1 MHIQVKFLLL
11 LGLAIVCATLDVN
24 SLAILF
30 LIMVWAALFISAD
43 TFIGMLKR
51 VRWLIAVM
59 LLIYAYSIPG
69 QYFDYWFF
77 ETRPTYEGLQLG
89 VMQMM
94 RLVTMIAGVSC
105 LIGLTPRSNLIGG
118 IYQLARPF
126 RWLKL
131 DAQRFAIRVGLT
143 LHYVETVE
151 HQRQLKITSPD
162 LFLRL
167 LGDISKLA
175 DNAECKQVEIDVE
188 PLTSHHIS
196 LMAILVLLF
205 GWILL

>member
-1 MHIQVKFLLL
+1 MHIQVRFLLL
-11 LGLAIVCATLDVN
+11 LGLAIVCATLDDH

-30 LIMVWAALFISAD
+30 LMMVWGSLFTSAD
-43 TFIGMLKR
+43 TFISMLKR
-51 VRWLIAVM
+51 VRWLIVVM

-94 RLVTMIAGVSC
+94 RLLTMLAGVSC
-105 LIGLTPRSNLIGG
+105 LIGLTQRSILIGG

-143 LHYVETVE
+143 LQYVEADQ

-167 LGDISKLA
+167 MDDISKLA
-175 DNAECKQVEIDVE
+175 NNAECTEVEIDVE
-188 PLTSHHIS
+188 PLTHRHMS

>member
-1 MHIQVKFLLL
+1 VHIQVKFLLL

-30 LIMVWAALFISAD
+30 LLMVWVALFISAD

-69 QYFDYWFF
+69 QYVDYWFF

-105 LIGLTPRSNLIGG
+105 LIGLTPRSILIGG

-143 LHYVETVE
+143 LHYVETVQY
-151 HQRQLKITSPD
+151 QRQLKIRSPD

-188 PLTSHHIS
+188 PLTSRHIC
-196 LMAILVLLF
+196 LMAILALLF